1 MISFFDFLKKA
12 GKKFGGYY
20 YYYYWRKI
28 KNMKSLFLIF
38 VALFFGT
45 FAFANTDAP
54 LENPILKP
62 FAKCTATAYGTC
74 HAPDGSYVPVDCTRS
89 AATCEQAQADA
100 ANCRDLNI
108 CTVVR
113 SYHLEPSPTLNC
125 PKVSEFEDPV

>member
-1 MISFFDFLKKA
+1 MKKT

-28 KNMKSLFLIF
+28 KNMKSLFFIL

-45 FAFANTDAP
+45 FVFANTDAP
-54 LENPILKP
+54 LVNSIVRPV
-62 FAKCTATAYGTC
+62 AKCTATAYGTY
-74 HAPDGSYVPVDCTRS
+74 HAPDGSFIPVDCTRS

-108 CTVVR
+108 CNAVR
-113 SYHLEPSPTLNC
+113 SFGLEPSPTLNC
-125 PKVSEFEDPV
+125 PKVSEFENPV